1 MCGIAGIVSN
11 KDIIDK
17 DWLEKA
23 SSKII
28 HRGPDSFGYW
38 WADSGNIGFA
48 HRRLSIIDLSS
59 NGHQPMLDKGKNIVI
74 TYNGEIYNFKE
85 LRSELIKQGYIFF
98 SKTDTEVIIN
108 SYKHWG
114 VNCFDKFDGMF
125 AIALFD
131 KRSNKFYLVRDR
143 VGEKPIF
150 FSHDNNE
157 FRFCSEMK
165 GLLSDT
171 SKNFRINKDALDC
184 YLTLG
189 FVPGKICL
197 VDGINK
203 LEPASILELDVLT
216 QKKKVTKY
224 WYPYKEKNKILN
236 NIGPATLR
244 LENILSTSVERQ
256 LFADVQVGILLSGG
270 IDSSLIT
277 ALASRF
283 SNKIKTFNVKF
294 SDNPNY
300 DESLHARE
308 IANHFSTDH
317 YELNADSI
325 STDLLSK
332 LSFQFD
338 EPICDSSM
346 LPTYLVT
353 ELVSQHC
360 KVALGGDGGDELFGG
375 YHHYSRILKL
385 KKYTR
390 HVPLLFRKK
399 ISNIS
404 TDILP
409 IGFKG
414 RNWLQSA
421 GIDFEQDVPQIS
433 TFFDLKYKNQFYDKI
448 NFNSNY
454 AINLR
459 NQYINPNINFPERAM
474 NLDFYNY
481 LPEDIL
487 VKVDRT
493 SMLNSLELRS
503 PMLGRQVIEFANSLH
518 SDLKVTES
526 HKKII
531 LKELC
536 KKILPKNFN
545 TTRKQGFS
553 IPLHNWLKKG
563 KWLEYF
569 KSILLDH
576 ESSFN
581 KKTINNL
588 FELQK
593 RGYSNSER
601 LFSLVLLELWKKNY
615 NINF

>member
-11 KDIIDK
+11 KNIIDK
-17 DWLEKA
+17 GWLEKA

-38 WADSGNIGFA
+38 WADNGNIGFA

-59 NGHQPMLDKGKNIVI
+59 NGHQPMLDKSNSIVI
-74 TYNGEIYNFKE
+74 TYNGEIYNFKK
-85 LRSELIKQGYIFF
+85 LRSELVKKGYNFF

-114 VNCFDKFDGMF
+114 IDCFDKFDGMF

-131 KRSNKFYLVRDR
+131 KRNNKFYLARDR

-150 FSHDNNE
+150 FSHENNE
-157 FRFCSEMK
+157 LRFCSEMK

-171 SKNFRINKDALDC
+171 KKNFSINRDALDC

-197 VDGINK
+197 VNGVSK

-216 QKKKVTKY
+216 QKKIIIKY
-224 WYPYKEKNKILN
+224 WQPCKESSQILN
-236 NIGPATLR
+236 DIDSATLK
-244 LENILSTSVERQ
+244 LEDILSRSVERQ
-256 LFADVQVGILLSGG
+256 LFADVPVGILLSGG
-270 IDSSLIT
+270 VDSSLIT

-294 SDNPNY
+294 LDNPNY

-308 IANHFSTDH
+308 IAKHFSTDH

-332 LSFQFD
+332 LSYQFD

-385 KKYTR
+385 EKYTR
-390 HVPLLFRKK
+390 HIPLLWRKK
-399 ISNIS
+399 IANFTSN
-404 TDILP
+404 ILP

-414 RNWLQSA
+414 RNWLQST

-433 TFFDLKYKNQFYDKI
+433 TFFDLKYKNQFYNKI

-459 NQYINPNINFPERAM
+459 NQYIDSNINFPERAM
-474 NLDFYNY
+474 NLDFHNY

-503 PMLGRQVIEFANSLH
+503 PMLGREVIEFANSLH

-526 HKKII
+526 QKKII

-536 KKILPKNFN
+536 KKILPSNFN
-545 TTRKQGFS
+545 FNRKQGFS
-553 IPLHNWLKKG
+553 IPLQKWLQKG

-576 ESSFN
+576 NSSFN
-581 KKTINNL
+581 KKAINRL

-601 LFSLVLLELWKKNY
+601 LFSLVLLELWKKKY
-615 NINF
+615 NIEF